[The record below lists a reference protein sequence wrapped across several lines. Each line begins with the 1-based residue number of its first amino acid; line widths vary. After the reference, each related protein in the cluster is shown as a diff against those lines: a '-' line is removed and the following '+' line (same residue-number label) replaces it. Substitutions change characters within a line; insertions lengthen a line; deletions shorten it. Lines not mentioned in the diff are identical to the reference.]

1 MPAEKQESDARS
13 VVSDPNAGRTNG
25 GDNAGGALGQQANQ
39 AIEGLRSVIEERF
52 AGFARSDGGRQSMGT
67 KYRSRP
73 RDGAGPG
80 RRASR
85 LSGPCHGRSSRT
97 R

>member
-39 AIEGLRSVIEERF
+39 AIEGLRSVIEQASQVLRDLD
-52 AGFARSDGGRQSMGT
+52 SGRQSMGT

-73 RDGAGPG
+73 RDGAGPAHAG
-80 RRASR
+80 
-85 LSGPCHGRSSRT
+85 
-97 R
+97 